1 MGHFADTFR
10 VKINA
15 ETCQVRL
22 SVRSDDK
29 RVDEHLLDIRDFNAA
44 TQEIAEG
51 WCGTDL
57 ISTKR
62 IGNEVLVSIRE
73 SGIKRILYRVSYN
86 HWRIVCEEF
95 LRELRV
101 SGVEI
106 RPAVVQEKP
115 APIRVPVEE
124 IVQAVASSILPAV
137 SGQMNLILK
146 EIKDFKATKLVQVTE
161 VKQATGDEAIFIPS
175 NLMSSNISGDAKITS
190 VESEG
195 DQLDDALAALKKLKK
210 DRSKK

>member
-1 MGHFADTFR
+1 MGHFSDTFR

-29 RVDEHLLDIRDFNAA
+29 RVDEHILDVRDFNAA
-44 TQEIAEG
+44 TQEVAEG

-57 ISTKR
+57 VSSKR

-73 SGIKRILYRVSYN
+73 SSIKRILYRVSYD

-95 LRELRV
+95 LREIRQ

-106 RPAVVQEKP
+106 RPSLIKEQP
-115 APIRVPVEE
+115 APIKVPVQE
-124 IVQAVASSILPAV
+124 IFVGVQPFL
-137 SGQMNLILK
+137 GQG
-146 EIKDFKATKLVQVTE
+146 EGQR
-161 VKQATGDEAIFIPS
+161 EA
-175 NLMSSNISGDAKITS
+175 M
-190 VESEG
+190 
-195 DQLDDALAALKKLKK
+195 
-210 DRSKK
+210 